1 MTRRITERTEALI
14 TEAGMPDLDQRVAK
28 MEADEPRTVEEQEAL
43 DRARV
48 AQILSRRETPQ
59 S

>member
-1 MTRRITERTEALI
+1 MTRNITERTEALI
-14 TEAGMPDLDQRVAK
+14 TEAGMPGLDQRVAK
-28 MEADEPRTVEEQEAL
+28 METDEPRTVEEQEAL

-48 AQILSRRETPQ
+48 AQILKKREAPQ